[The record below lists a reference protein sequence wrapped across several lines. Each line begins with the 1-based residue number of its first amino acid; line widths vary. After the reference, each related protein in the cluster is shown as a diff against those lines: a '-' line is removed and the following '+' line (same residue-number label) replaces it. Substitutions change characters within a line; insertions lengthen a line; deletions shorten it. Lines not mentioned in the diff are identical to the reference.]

1 MKKLLNNIGIEKNG
15 FIKIIDVFLK
25 KNKQQYKKIII
36 KNNNLF
42 QENTLNYTISNK
54 KNINNP
60 NTMYA
65 YQKIE

>member
-1 MKKLLNNIGIEKNG
+1 LDDVRHEGVKQA
-15 FIKIIDVFLK
+15 IIVFFK

-36 KNNNLF
+36 KNDNLF
-42 QENTLNYTISNK
+42 QENTLNYTIGNK